1 MEMIGIIASVVAA
14 IAAIAGLWFSLR
26 SSKGSILKRID
37 RKEQQIREIDNAIIQ
52 RFGLNGGNVR
62 AMTPMDAK
70 RNRLCK
76 EIAELKR
83 KL

>member
-1 MEMIGIIASVVAA
+1 MVGIIASVVAA
-14 IAAIAGLWFSLR
+14 IAAIAGLWFSIR

-37 RKEQQIREIDNAIIQ
+37 RKEQQIREIDNSIIQ
-52 RFGLNGGNVR
+52 RFGLNGSNVR
-62 AMTPMDAK
+62 AMTPMDVK
-70 RNRLCK
+70 RNKLCE